1 MGKSSSAQILA
12 RNHDYVYY
20 EGDCFGAMKNPFLD
34 LNVLD
39 PSRAQIEQKSLKG
52 RWFITKEQYNNRN
65 FV

>member
-1 MGKSSSAQILA
+1 MGKSSSAQILG

-52 RWFITKEQYNNRN
+52 NMVYLILLRSNIIT
-65 FV
+65 